1 MFSRHIRRELLLS
14 VRSRHDWINTLIFF
28 VMVTALLPL
37 ATGSELASLSKIGG
51 GIIWITAL
59 LATLLSLDQLFR
71 DDHEDGVLDQMLLS
85 PDGLFEPVISKIIIH
100 WFITGLPL
108 AVISPLLAMMFG
120 MSVDVAGILF
130 VSLAIGTPYFSCI
143 GAIGAALTVSLKKSG
158 LIPSLIIMPLYI
170 PVLILGAGTVRQ
182 VIEGY
187 NPSGP
192 LFIIGALSV
201 FAFVLAPFVI
211 MFALRVSADG

>member
-1 MFSRHIRRELLLS
+1 MFTKHLKRELLLS

-28 VMVTALLPL
+28 VMVTSLLPL
-37 ATGSELASLSKIGG
+37 ATGSEFSSLSKIAG

-100 WFITGLPL
+100 WLITGLPL

-120 MSVDVAGILF
+120 MSADAVGILF
-130 VSLAIGTPYFSCI
+130 LSLAAGTPYFSCI
-143 GAIGAALTVSLKKSG
+143 GAIGAALTVSLKKTG

-170 PVLILGAGTVRQ
+170 PVLILGAGAVGQATG
-182 VIEGY
+182 GY

-192 LFIIGALSV
+192 LLILGALSV

-211 MFALRVSADG
+211 MFALRISADG